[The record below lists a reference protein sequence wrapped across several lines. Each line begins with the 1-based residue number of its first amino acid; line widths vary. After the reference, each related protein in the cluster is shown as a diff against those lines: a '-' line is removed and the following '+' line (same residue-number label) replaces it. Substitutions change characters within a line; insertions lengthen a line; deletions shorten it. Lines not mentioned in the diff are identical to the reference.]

1 MESIRKKDNKR
12 NKNENQSGSMDSDIN
27 ELWKEFDD
35 KRRQLG
41 MKIITIYNL

>member
-12 NKNENQSGSMDSDIN
+12 NKNEDQSGSMESDIN
-27 ELWKEFDD
+27 ELWKEFDN
-35 KRRQLG
+35 KRLG